1 MSRPEH
7 HTPNTKLT
15 FLILITGTPGVGK
28 SILAAKLSKKLDCH
42 HVDIST
48 LVKTKR
54 LYTRVDKKRR
64 TLVADKRRLRL
75 AMDKIIRVN
84 KNRCIVIS
92 THYVGDFLPT
102 RQVKSCFVLR
112 LNPEKLRRRLIS
124 RRWSRSKIRENVEA
138 ELIGVCLFE
147 AVGLLGLKRVHEI
160 DTTGKSSAKVLRE
173 VTNLLSRKK
182 RDFGNAGVVDWLKT
196 HDLSPWR

>member
-1 MSRPEH
+1 
-7 HTPNTKLT
+7 LT

-28 SILAAKLSKKLDCH
+28 SILAAKLSKKLDCL

-64 TLVADKRRLRL
+64 TLVADERRLRL

-92 THYVGDFLPT
+92 THYLGNFLPT

-147 AVGLLGLKRVHEI
+147 AVGLLGLKRVREI
-160 DTTGKSSAKVLRE
+160 DTTGKSSAKVLGE

-182 RDFGNAGVVDWLKT
+182 RDIGNAGVVDWLKT
-196 HDLSPWR
+196 HDLGPWR